1 LKGHLEEWKVGRLEE
16 FTNLPTFPCQIALKG
31 RWKLSLIHII
41 WEFRIKPEKQA
52 EFEHY
57 YASTGPWANLFRK
70 SEAYRGT
77 TLVRDIER
85 PERYLVTDVWA
96 DLAAFQNFKASYQDD
111 YDELD
116 KLGEQFTE
124 EEHYLGLFVAV

>member
-1 LKGHLEEWKVGRLEE
+1 LVKSS
-16 FTNLPTFPCQIALKG
+16 NLPTFHRKIAFHG
-31 RWKLSLIHII
+31 RWKLSLVHII
-41 WEFRIKPEKQA
+41 WEFRVKPEKQA

-70 SEAYRGT
+70 SSAYRGT

-85 PERYLVTDVWA
+85 PERYLVTDMWV

-116 KLGEQFTE
+116 KLCEQLTE
-124 EEHYLGLFVAV
+124 AEHCLGLFLLV

>member
-1 LKGHLEEWKVGRLEE
+1 MHS
-16 FTNLPTFPCQIALKG
+16 ALLI
-31 RWKLSLIHII
+31 LSYGSINLIHIL
-41 WEFRIKPEKQA
+41 WEFYIQPEKRT

-57 YASTGPWANLFRK
+57 YADTGPWANLFRK
-70 SEAYRGT
+70 SLAYRGT
-77 TLVRDIER
+77 TLVKDMER
-85 PERYLVTDVWA
+85 PARYLVTDTWT